1 MDRFPQRRAVELLG
15 VLARSPSHSAMVPTS
30 WPPTAQMKL
39 EAFEPIVQTK
49 NLQRDSFID
58 VLKLN
63 SPSVYCGVGYAMLYV
78 MGVSRVLEKK
88 FVNEM
93 TIERQGH
100 GRGRGVW
107 IPVWCGPT
115 ELESDGSP
123 SGLPMWSPHYLAAYN
138 QDKYSRW
145 AMSVEFFSRV
155 QDRLC
160 HCCFGVVASLRSPTL
175 GGNVVVSCPLPCQGM
190 VGRGNLAYHA
200 MVAIESVLKQAS
212 VQRENKRALL
222 ADNARD
228 CKCLS
233 VQAALGFPPQVSSPW
248 YVVGDCTSP
257 NGVDVGLMKD
267 EEDDHQH
274 LLDDPKPS
282 VTA

>member
-15 VLARSPSHSAMVPTS
+15 VLACSPSHSAMVPTS
-30 WPPTAQMKL
+30 W
-39 EAFEPIVQTK
+39 EAFEPIVQTQ
-49 NLQRDSFID
+49 NLQCDSFID

-100 GRGRGVW
+100 GHGRGVW

-123 SGLPMWSPHYLAAYN
+123 SGLPFWNPHYLAAYN
-138 QDKYSRW
+138 QDKYSQW
-145 AMSVEFFSRV
+145 AMSVEFFSHV

-160 HCCFGVVASLRSPTL
+160 HCCFGVVASLRSPAL

-190 VGRGNLAYHA
+190 VGCGNLAYHA

-222 ADNARD
+222 ADDARD
-228 CKCLS
+228 CKRLS
-233 VQAALGFPPQVSSPW
+233 VHGSDTEPPP
-248 YVVGDCTSP
+248 P

-274 LLDDPKPS
+274 LPDDPKPS

>member
-39 EAFEPIVQTK
+39 EAFEPIVQTQ

-123 SGLPMWSPHYLAAYN
+123 SGLPFWNPHYLAAYN
-138 QDKYSRW
+138 QDKYSQW
-145 AMSVEFFSRV
+145 AMSVEFFSHV

-190 VGRGNLAYHA
+190 VGCGNLAYHA

-212 VQRENKRALL
+212 VQRERPPKERRRHWILTSHILLKCQFRFRLAL
-222 ADNARD
+222 
-228 CKCLS
+228 
-233 VQAALGFPPQVSSPW
+233 VQRERSTDITQVQKAQTVPTANDGKTR
-248 YVVGDCTSP
+248 V
-257 NGVDVGLMKD
+257 
-267 EEDDHQH
+267 
-274 LLDDPKPS
+274 KP
-282 VTA
+282 

>member
-93 TIERQGH
+93 TIEQQGH

-123 SGLPMWSPHYLAAYN
+123 SGLPFWNPHYLAAYN
-138 QDKYSRW
+138 QDKYSQW
-145 AMSVEFFSRV
+145 AMSVEFFSHV

-222 ADNARD
+222 ADDARD
-228 CKCLS
+228 CKRLS
-233 VQAALGFPPQVSSPW
+233 VHGSDTEPPP
-248 YVVGDCTSP
+248 P

-274 LLDDPKPS
+274 LPDDPKPS